1 MSAPNTDLETETRK
15 SRWPL
20 IGMALA
26 VVFGVGAIVIWLFD
40 EAAEAP
46 APSDPVAEDQEAIPP
61 AQEGLGSV
69 PAPEGVEPREVEPE
83 VLNPTV
89 DN

>member
-26 VVFGVGAIVIWLFD
+26 VVVGVGAIVIWLFD

-46 APSDPVAEDQEAIPP
+46 VPSDPVAEEQEPIPP
-61 AQEGLGSV
+61 AQEDLGSV
-69 PAPEGVEPREVEPE
+69 PAPEGVEPMEVEPE